1 MKVTQ
6 EKLPASQIGLEIEI
20 PPEMSKS
27 TYERVLQNLS
37 RTANIPGFRKGK
49 VPRHVLLQRLG
60 AVRVKAAAV
69 EELIQNGVEQALKQE
84 SIEPLGNYQLRSSF
98 EDLVSQFQPG
108 EPLTFTASVDVQPS
122 AILGEYTD
130 LKVKAEEVKP
140 DPDRVDKLLE
150 ARRSELANL
159 IPAAEG
165 RPAQLGDVAV
175 VDYTARDAS
184 PAEGESEQ
192 EIPGVKA
199 DNFQVELLPEKFVPG
214 FVDGIVGMNPG
225 ETREISV
232 QFPEDYPNQDL
243 AGRQA
248 IFTVAL
254 HDLKEKEL
262 PELNDDFARE
272 VSEFQTLAELREEL
286 ESRFKK
292 EAEDKTK
299 ANKQEALLNELLS
312 RVEMEIPLTLLT
324 QETDVLLRQTALQ
337 MENYGINPK
346 QYYTQENLPQIRE
359 QLRPDAIGRIK
370 EFYALQ
376 ELAKRESITV
386 EPAALEARVKEVM
399 QQLSGQSVDLAR
411 VRDFVEV
418 DLLREKT
425 LEWLEAHATVELVPE
440 GSLAKAEAEAGGEET
455 AAAVTEGSAEP
466 AAAVGEAGEAA
477 PETPQ
482 ADEPAPAAS
491 GDGPEGPVVE

>member
-20 PPEMSKS
+20 PPEMSKI
-27 TYERVLQNLS
+27 TYDRVLQNLS

-84 SIEPLGNYQLRSSF
+84 SIEPLGNYQLLSSF
-98 EDLVSQFQPG
+98 EVLVSQFQPG
-108 EPLTFTASVDVQPS
+108 EPLTFSASVDVEPS
-122 AILGEYTD
+122 VSLGEYRD
-130 LKVKAEEVKP
+130 LKVQAEEVKP

-150 ARRSELANL
+150 NRRSELANL
-159 IPAAEG
+159 IPAEG

-175 VDYTARDAS
+175 VDYSARYAS
-184 PAEGESEQ
+184 PAEGEPEQ

-232 QFPEDYPNQDL
+232 QFPEDYQNKDL

-286 ESRFKK
+286 ESRFTK
-292 EAEDKTK
+292 EAEEKTK
-299 ANKQEALLNELLS
+299 ANKHQALLNELLT
-312 RVEMEIPLTLLT
+312 RVEMEIPETLLSR
-324 QETDVLLRQTALQ
+324 ETDVQLRQTAMQ
-337 MENYGINPK
+337 MESYGINVK
-346 QYYTQENLPQIRE
+346 QYYTQENLPKIRE
-359 QLRPDAIGRIK
+359 QLRPDAIKRIK
-370 EFYALQ
+370 ETFGLQ
-376 ELAKRESITV
+376 EIAKRESIAV

-399 QQLSGQSVDLAR
+399 QQLSGQSLDIAR
-411 VRDFVEV
+411 VREFVEA

-425 LEWLEAHATVELVPE
+425 LDWLEAHAALELVPE
-440 GSLAKAEAEAGGEET
+440 GSLAPAEAEGAGDET
-455 AAAVTEGSAEP
+455 EAAATEGSAEP
-466 AAAVGEAGEAA
+466 AAAGQEAGEAA

-482 ADEPAPAAS
+482 ADESAPAAS

>member
-98 EDLVSQFQPG
+98 EDLVSKFQPG
-108 EPLTFTASVDVQPS
+108 EPLTISASVDVQPS
-122 AILGEYTD
+122 VSLGEYKD
-130 LKVKAEEVKP
+130 LKVQAEEVLP
-140 DPDRVDKLLE
+140 EPDRVDKLLE
-150 ARRSELANL
+150 TRRSELANL
-159 IPAAEG
+159 IPAEG

-175 VDYTARDAS
+175 VDYSARYAS
-184 PAEGESEQ
+184 PAEGEAEQ
-192 EIPGVKA
+192 EIPGAKA
-199 DNFQVELLPEKFVPG
+199 DNFQIELLQEKFIPG

-232 QFPEDYPNQDL
+232 QFPEDYPNQEL

-248 IFTVAL
+248 IFTIAL

-262 PELNDDFARE
+262 PELNDEFAKE

-292 EAEDKTK
+292 EAEEKTK
-299 ANKQEALLNELLS
+299 ANKQEALLNELLN
-312 RVEMEIPLTLLT
+312 RVEMEIPETLLNR
-324 QETDVLLRQTALQ
+324 ETDVQLRQKALE
-337 MENYGINPK
+337 MESYGINVK
-346 QYYTQENLPQIRE
+346 QYYTEENLPLIRE
-359 QLRPDAIGRIK
+359 QLRPEAIKRIK
-370 EFYALQ
+370 ESFGLQ
-376 ELAKRESITV
+376 EIAKRESIAV

-399 QQLSGQSVDLAR
+399 QQLSGQSLDVAR
-411 VRDFVEV
+411 VRQFVEA

-425 LEWLEAHATVELVPE
+425 LDWLEEHSTLELVPE
-440 GSLAKAEAEAGGEET
+440 GSPDPDAAEGAESET
-455 AAAVTEGSAEP
+455 APVATEGSQEPASAEP
-466 AAAVGEAGEAA
+466 EAGEAA
-477 PETPQ
+477 PETTQ
-482 ADEPAPAAS
+482 LDESAPADS
-491 GDGPEGPVVE
+491 GDQPEVPVE

>member
-84 SIEPLGNYQLRSSF
+84 SIEPLGNYHLLSSF

-108 EPLTFTASVDVQPS
+108 EPLTFSASVDVQPS

-140 DPDRVDKLLE
+140 DPDRVNKLLE
-150 ARRSELANL
+150 TRRSEMANL

-175 VDYTARDAS
+175 VDYTARYAS
-184 PAEGESEQ
+184 PAEGEADP
-192 EIPGVKA
+192 EIQGVRA

-243 AGRQA
+243 AGQQA
-248 IFTVAL
+248 IFTIAL

-262 PELNDDFARE
+262 PELNDEFARE

-312 RVEMEIPLTLLT
+312 RVEMEIPATLIN
-324 QETDVLLRQTALQ
+324 QETDVLLRERAIQ
-337 MENYGINPK
+337 MESYGINVK
-346 QYYTQENLPQIRE
+346 QYYTQENLPKIRE
-359 QLRPDAIGRIK
+359 QLRPEAIGRIK
-370 EFYALQ
+370 EFFGLQ
-376 ELAKRESITV
+376 EIAKRESIAV
-386 EPAALEARVKEVM
+386 EPAALEARVKEVI
-399 QQLSGQSVDLAR
+399 QELSGQSVDIAR
-411 VRDFVEV
+411 VRQFVEV
-418 DLLREKT
+418 DMLREKT
-425 LEWLEAHATVELVPE
+425 LEWLEAQATVELVPE
-440 GSLAKAEAEAGGEET
+440 GSLAEAEAEAAGGET